1 MGFGKKIVVTGMG
14 AVSALGN
21 DVASFWDGLIHGW
34 SGIDRVRAYDPTDFP
49 VRIAGEVDERDLT
62 RLIPDALPACPLS
75 HCPHRTVLLS
85 IAAAAQAVLASGLDP
100 NRWDPTRLG
109 LYLGNGIGT
118 LDFPELAGAV
128 KGSFEGDQLSIPKFM
143 NRALEVCDPQR
154 ELEFEADVAIDSIAV
169 GWNIQGP
176 CSLSMTACAASS
188 QAIGEAC
195 YWIGKGEVDVV
206 LAGGAHSIVDPFGMT
221 GFGHLTALSTRNDDP
236 KRASR
241 PFDKDRDGFVLAEGA
256 GMLILE
262 SEESAHRRGA
272 PILAEISGYGL
283 STDAYRVTDADP
295 EGATCVN
302 AMQSSLD
309 CAEVGPEGIDLVNA
323 HGTSTYAN
331 DRTETQALKNLFGPD
346 LAYRVPVHSIKSMI
360 GHAIAAAGALELI
373 AAIQTLRERIV
384 PPTIN
389 QETPDPE
396 CDLDYVPNFARE
408 KDVSRILSNSFGFG
422 GQNVSLVVGK
432 YHG

>member
-14 AVSALGN
+14 AISALGN
-21 DVASFWDGLIHGW
+21 DVASYWEGLIHGR
-34 SGIDRVRAYDPTDFP
+34 SGIDRVRAYDPASYP
-49 VRIAGEVDERDLT
+49 VQIAGEVEERDLM
-62 RLIPDALPACPLS
+62 RLIPDSLPACPLS

-85 IAAAAQAVLASGLDP
+85 VASTAQAVLASGLDP
-100 NRWDPTRLG
+100 RSWDPTRIG

-118 LDFPELAGAV
+118 LDFPELAEAV
-128 KGSFEGDQLSIPKFM
+128 KGAFEEDRLSIPKFM
-143 NRALEVCDPQR
+143 DRALAVCDPQR
-154 ELEFEADVAIDSIAV
+154 ELEFEADVAIDSIAA

-195 YWIGKGEVDVV
+195 YWIGRGEVDFAI
-206 LAGGAHSIVDPFGMT
+206 AGGAHSIVDPFGMT
-221 GFGHLTALSTRNDDP
+221 GFAHLTALSTRNDDP
-236 KRASR
+236 RRASR

-262 SEESAHRRGA
+262 SEERAKKRGA
-272 PILAEISGYGL
+272 PILAVISGYGL
-283 STDAYRVTDADP
+283 STDAYRVTDPDP

-302 AMQSSLD
+302 AMRSSIA
-309 CAEVGPEGIDLVNA
+309 CAGIRPEEIDLVNA

-331 DRTETQALKNLFGPD
+331 DRTETQALKNLFGPE
-346 LAYRVPVHSIKSMI
+346 LAYRIPVHSVKSMI
-360 GHAIAAAGALELI
+360 GHSIAAAGALELI
-373 AAIQTLRERIV
+373 AAIQTLREGIV

-396 CDLDYVPNFARE
+396 CDLDYVPNVARE
-408 KDVSRILSNSFGFG
+408 KNVRRVLSNSFGFG
-422 GQNVSLVVGK
+422 GQNVSLVVERYDG
-432 YHG
+432 